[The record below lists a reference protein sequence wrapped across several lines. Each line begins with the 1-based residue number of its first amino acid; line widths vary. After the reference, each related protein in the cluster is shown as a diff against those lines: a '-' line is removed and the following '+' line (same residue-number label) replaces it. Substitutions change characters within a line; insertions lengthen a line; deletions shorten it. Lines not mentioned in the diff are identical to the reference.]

1 MERDEDLTSKGPRRS
16 KQTDGRE
23 AKSWFAMLR
32 KVIGIIYFRYL
43 SGIYFLY
50 AFEGGGFRWVTETR
64 EGDTVKSFLQLI
76 NHCFSHHH
84 PIESS
89 RTYFITDRKQLSST
103 ASSFLPPL
111 HNPPHFPANKVQT
124 LPKVSLAGDHS
135 PHQPPSGLQTSHQPC
150 YRGKSP
156 PAYHLPLIISQ
167 IIHQM

>member
-1 MERDEDLTSKGPRRS
+1 VVSIFYTFLRAEDSVGSPKREREIP
-16 KQTDGRE
+16 
-23 AKSWFAMLR
+23 LR
-32 KVIGIIYFRYL
+32 VSYNSSTTL
-43 SGIYFLY
+43 
-50 AFEGGGFRWVTETR
+50 
-64 EGDTVKSFLQLI
+64 
-76 NHCFSHHH
+76 SHHH

-124 LPKVSLAGDHS
+124 LPKVPLAGDHS

-150 YRGKSP
+150 YLGKSP